1 MARKNIP
8 NYVIHPRYGSAPLVS
23 KDEVPACTIDS
34 AHWRYSSLQYFPET
48 AIFAD
53 TSKQNFAIYP
63 RKIYVDI
70 EETCEVCGRPFI
82 FYAQEQK
89 HWFEDLGFWID
100 AHCTRCVECRKKD
113 QGTRFMHKRYQELIV
128 LKERTNPQNKEL
140 KQIAIKLYKLG
151 YIRNPNKLNI
161 DTGS

>member
-1 MARKNIP
+1 MC
-8 NYVIHPRYGSAPLVS
+8 
-23 KDEVPACTIDS
+23 E
-34 AHWRYSSLQYFPET
+34 
-48 AIFAD
+48 
-53 TSKQNFAIYP
+53 IY
-63 RKIYVDI
+63 
-70 EETCEVCGRPFI
+70 GRPFI

-128 LKERTNPQNKEL
+128 LKERTNPQSKEL

-161 DTGS
+161 DIGI

>member
-34 AHWRYSSLQYFPET
+34 AH
-48 AIFAD
+48 
-53 TSKQNFAIYP
+53 
-63 RKIYVDI
+63 
-70 EETCEVCGRPFI
+70 
-82 FYAQEQK
+82 
-89 HWFEDLGFWID
+89 
-100 AHCTRCVECRKKD
+100 CTRCVECRKKD
-113 QGTRFMHKRYQELIV
+113 QGTRLMHKRYQELIV
-128 LKERTNPQNKEL
+128 LKERTNPQSKEL

-161 DTGS
+161 DIGI